1 MTASTTTPGFNAV
14 RTTGIF
20 CLPSCP
26 ARPKPENVEHMETV
40 GAALVA
46 GYRPCKRCFPL
57 HEAGRAPARSQRAV
71 APVVRLTVIDTP
83 LGPMIAAATG
93 EQLVLLEFADRRM
106 LHTQFKRL
114 GRLLGCTFERG
125 DNAVLSAARAQLD
138 EFFAGSRRD
147 FDLPLLTPGTP
158 FQRRVWSELARIPA
172 GATRSYAEQA
182 RAIGQP
188 EAVRAVARAN
198 GDNRIAIVIPCHRV
212 IGSDGSLTGYGGGLW
227 RKQRLLERE
236 AARA

>member
-1 MTASTTTPGFNAV
+1 MSGFNAV
-14 RTTGIF
+14 RTTRIF
-20 CLPSCP
+20 CRPECP
-26 ARPKPENVEHMETV
+26 ARPHPENVDHVATV

-57 HEAGRAPARSQRAV
+57 HEPGRPPART
-71 APVVRLTVIDTP
+71 APVVRLAVIETK
-83 LGPMIAAATG
+83 LGPMIAGATA

-114 GRLLGCTFERG
+114 GRYLQCTFELG
-125 DNAVLSAARAQLD
+125 DNSVLADTRRQLA
-138 EFFAGSRRD
+138 EFFADERID

-158 FQRRVWSELARIPA
+158 FQRRVWQELTTIPA
-172 GATRSYAEQA
+172 GSTRSYAEQA
-182 RAIGQP
+182 RALGQP

-227 RKQRLLERE
+227 RKQALLERE
-236 AARA
+236 TAGR